1 MLYALL
7 KFIYKAGLWVFFR
20 KFEVS
25 NRHLIPDQGP
35 LLVVSNHP
43 NTFMDPIVTASLL
56 RQPVFF
62 IAKSTVFGS
71 SFQNWMLRQMH
82 LIPIHRKED
91 KPDQVV
97 SNEEAFAASFQALEQ
112 GRTLLIFP
120 EGNSF
125 NQRRLRKIKTGT
137 ARIAL
142 GAEAAQPQPIG
153 VKILPVGLNYSDATR
168 FRSDILV
175 NIGEPIAVA
184 DYLNAYKQDNQEAVI
199 ALTEEIR
206 SRMERLIIHTLTDEE
221 DTLARQVETLYKG
234 KLAAVA
240 PASASAHEH
249 DFILTKA
256 IVKSITHFSQTAPD
270 RVATLKR
277 AISDYMLQ
285 LERLRL
291 QDAVLGK
298 SRDTIVRKSVLGLL
312 YLVLGMPVYLY
323 GLIHNYIP
331 YIIPSKVARAVTKEE
346 EWYAPIMLTVG
357 IFSFPLF
364 YALEGWLVWKL
375 FTPDF
380 LLFMLYLLSLPVS
393 GFFTLRYW
401 IKALHTQEHWLL
413 LKLFFKRQ
421 DVVEQLQQKRELIIA
436 ELEQAR
442 QDYLHEREQTPQ

>member
-7 KFIYKAGLWVFFR
+7 KLIYKAGLWVFYR
-20 KFEVS
+20 RFEVS
-25 NRHLIPDQGP
+25 NRHLMPDQGP

-71 SFQNWMLRQMH
+71 KLQNWILRQMH

-91 KPDQVV
+91 KPEEVI

-125 NQRRLRKIKTGT
+125 NQRRLRKIKTGA

-142 GAEAAQPQPIG
+142 GAEAAHTQPLGI
-153 VKILPVGLNYSDATR
+153 KILPVGLNYSAATR
-168 FRSDILV
+168 FRSDLFV

-184 DYLNAYKQDNQEAVI
+184 DYLSAYQHNEKEAVL

-206 SRMERLIIHTLTDEE
+206 QRMEHLIIHTLTDEE
-221 DTLARQVETLYKG
+221 DELARQVEMLYKSR
-234 KLAAVA
+234 LATVA
-240 PASASAHEH
+240 PLSGAAHEH
-249 DFILTKA
+249 DFILTRA
-256 IVKSITHFSQTAPD
+256 IVKSITYFSRTAPE
-270 RVATLKR
+270 RVAALKQS
-277 AISDYMLQ
+277 ISNYMLQ
-285 LERLRL
+285 LKRLRL

-298 SRDTIVRKSVLGLL
+298 SKDIIVRQSILGLL
-312 YLVLGMPVYLY
+312 YLVLGLPVYLY
-323 GLIHNYIP
+323 GLVHNYLP
-331 YIIPSKVARAVTKEE
+331 YIIPSRVARAVTREE

-364 YALEGWLVWKL
+364 YFLEAWLAWEL
-375 FTPDF
+375 YSPSTPW
-380 LLFMLYLLSLPVS
+380 LALYLISLPLS
-393 GFFTLRYW
+393 GFYTLRYW
-401 IKALHTQEHWLL
+401 NKALHTQENWLL
-413 LKLFFKRQ
+413 LKLFFKRKNA
-421 DVVEQLQQKRELIIA
+421 VEQLRQQRDKIIA
-436 ELEQAR
+436 ALEQAR
-442 QDYLHEREQTPQ
+442 QDYLQEREQAPH